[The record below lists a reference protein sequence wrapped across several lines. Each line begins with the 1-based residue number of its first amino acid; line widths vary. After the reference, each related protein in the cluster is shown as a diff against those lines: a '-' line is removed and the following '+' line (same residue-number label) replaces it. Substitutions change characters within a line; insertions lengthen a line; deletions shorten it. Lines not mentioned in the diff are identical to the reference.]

1 MNDETTYTVT
11 ITHHASGDLNVTVTE
26 AGSSESDRAA
36 IAWALR
42 EAAQM
47 VENGHL
53 VERGLF
59 S

>member
-1 MNDETTYTVT
+1 MTIYTVQ
-11 ITHHASGDLNVTVTE
+11 IQHEDSGDLEVMVTD

-42 EAAQM
+42 EAARM
-47 VENGHL
+47 VEEGLPINR
-53 VERGLF
+53 ELF